1 VIERAIWPL
10 RTAVGRDGHVR
21 VGTHDLAALADRYGT
36 PLYVYD
42 AATIRAS
49 LREYVDAFFRYRPVR
64 VAYSVKACAL
74 LGVGSV
80 IAREGIDASV
90 ASLGELQAARRAGF
104 PASRMELHG
113 NAKPDDEVAGA
124 LEARVGRFV
133 IDGAHDIERLARL
146 THGRRRPQPVWL
158 RVAPGIAVDT
168 HPHLVTGTTDS
179 KFGAPISTGDALTQ
193 SREIAKARGLSL
205 VGIHA
210 HIGAQVRDARP
221 YGELARALVAFAKEV
236 RSATGAPITELGMG
250 GGVAVR
256 LRATE
261 QAPDLDDYARAVTQP
276 VRKDRAL
283 RAATIYV
290 EPGRGLVGRAA
301 VALYRVVGT
310 KRVPDV
316 RTFVAVDGGMGDN
329 IRPALYGA
337 DYSAVLAARASE
349 KPSEDV
355 TIAGRYCESGDILI
369 RSVRLPAARSGD
381 VLAIP
386 GAGAYSVA
394 MASNYNETPRP
405 AVVLLDDGQAR
416 VIRERET
423 FADIWRL
430 ERR

>member
-1 VIERAIWPL
+1 VIDSTIWP
-10 RTAVGRDGHVR
+10 RGTVVGRDGHIR
-21 VGTHDLAALADRYGT
+21 IRTHDLPALADRHGT

-42 AATIRAS
+42 AETIRAS
-49 LREYVDAFFRYRPVR
+49 LHEYVDAFFRYRPVR

-74 LGVGSV
+74 IGVGSV

-104 PASRMELHG
+104 PVSRMELHG

-146 THGRRRPQPVWL
+146 TLGRRRPQPVWL

-168 HPHLVTGTTDS
+168 HPHLVTGTVDS
-179 KFGAPISTGDALTQ
+179 KFGAPIGTGEALVQ
-193 SREIAKARGLSL
+193 AREIAKVRGLAL

-221 YGELARALVAFAKEV
+221 YGELARALVAFANEV
-236 RSATGAPITELGMG
+236 RAATGAPITELGMG

-256 LRATE
+256 LRASE
-261 QAPDLDDYARAVTQP
+261 EAPELDDYARAVTQP

-283 RAATIYV
+283 RGATVYV
-290 EPGRGLVGRAA
+290 EPGRGIVGRAA

-310 KRVPDV
+310 KRVPEV

-337 DYSAVLAARASE
+337 EYTAVLAARAGE
-349 KPSEDV
+349 RTAEVV
-355 TIAGRYCESGDILI
+355 TVAGRYCESGDVLI
-369 RSVRLPAARSGD
+369 RSVRLPTARSGD

-405 AVVLLDDGQAR
+405 AVLLLDGGQAR

-423 FADIWRL
+423 PADIWRL

>member
-1 VIERAIWPL
+1 VIEPAIWPL

-21 VGTHDLAALADRYGT
+21 IGTHDLAELADRYGT

-42 AATIRAS
+42 AETIRTS
-49 LREYVDAFFRYRPVR
+49 LREYVDAFFKYRPVR

-74 LGVGSV
+74 IGVGAV

-90 ASLGELQAARRAGF
+90 ASLGELEAARRAGF

-113 NAKPDDEVAGA
+113 NAKPDDEVAAA
-124 LEARVGRFV
+124 LEARIGRFV
-133 IDGAHDIERLARL
+133 VDGAHDVERLARL
-146 THGRRRPQPVWL
+146 THGRRRPQAVWL
-158 RVAPGIAVDT
+158 RVAPGIKVDT
-168 HPHLVTGTTDS
+168 HPHLVTGTVDS
-179 KFGAPISTGDALTQ
+179 KFGAPISTGEALTQ
-193 SREIAKARGLSL
+193 ARDIARAKGLAL

-221 YGELARALVAFAKEV
+221 YGELARALVAFANEV
-236 RSATGAPITELGMG
+236 RGATGAPITELGMG

-256 LRATE
+256 LRSTE
-261 QAPDLDDYARAVTQP
+261 EAPELDDYARAVTQP

-283 RAATIYV
+283 RGATVYV

-310 KRVPDV
+310 KHVPNV

-337 DYSAVLAARASE
+337 EYSAVLAARANERSTE
-349 KPSEDV
+349 EVSV
-355 TIAGRYCESGDILI
+355 AGRYCESGDVLI
-369 RSVRLPAARSGD
+369 RSVRLPTAHSGD

-386 GAGAYSVA
+386 ATGAYSVA
-394 MASNYNETPRP
+394 MSSNYNETPRP
-405 AVVLLDDGQAR
+405 AVVLLDGARAR
-416 VIRERET
+416 VIRQRESV
-423 FADIWRL
+423 ADIWRL

>member
-179 KFGAPISTGDALTQ
+179 KFGAPISTGEALTQ
-193 SREIAKARGLSL
+193 SREIAKAKGLSL

-256 LRATE
+256 LRTTE
-261 QAPDLDDYARAVTQP
+261 EAPDLDDYARAVTQP